1 MKEETVS
8 LYEYLSSAK
17 AASVRRIIKVIKHGG
32 VTVDEKIIDDPNVLI
47 SVSSKVIFEEKE
59 IPYVYHFVLI
69 LNKPSG
75 YMSSTIDEKYP
86 SLLHLLPEELASRA
100 ILAGR
105 LDHDTEGLIILSD
118 IGRLTNRLVLPEFH
132 VEKEYVAQ
140 LDKPLEEKDFQDIIE
155 NGTDF
160 NGEIVKPISLV
171 VNEGRMSV
179 NIVVSEGK
187 YHEIKRIFRRRGYI
201 VTKLTR
207 VRLGNL
213 ELGDLEVGKYRLLRK
228 DEEKSL
234 FDLVGLTYGNRI
246 IRPSVNKK

>member
-1 MKEETVS
+1 MKEEAVT

-17 AASVRRIIKVIKHGG
+17 IASVRRIIKVIRHGA
-32 VTVDEKIIDDPNVLI
+32 VTVDDKVIDDPNALI
-47 SVSSKVIFEEKE
+47 SVSSKVVFEGKE

-75 YMSSTIDEKYP
+75 YMSSTIDERYP

-132 VEKEYVAQ
+132 VEKEYVAE
-140 LDKPLEEKDFQDIIE
+140 LDKPLGEKDYQDIIN

-160 NGEIVKPISLV
+160 NGEIVKPISLK
-171 VNEGRMSV
+171 VNEGRLSV

-187 YHEIKRIFRRRGYI
+187 YHEIKRIFGRRGYI

-207 VRLGNL
+207 IRLGNL
-213 ELGDLEVGKYRLLRK
+213 NLGDLEVGKYRLLSK

-234 FDLVGLTYGNRI
+234 YELVGLTYGNRI
-246 IRPSVNKK
+246 IRPSVNKN